1 MGLGYA
7 RFGERGIGFYLSLLK
22 HPFTG
27 FAGIGVYADTPQV
40 GKRRVSNAA
49 VCRFPISWGSWP
61 RSGLKGCFLIWN
73 ALVQA
78 LAAPKAKPYC
88 SWAF

>member
-1 MGLGYA
+1 
-7 RFGERGIGFYLSLLK
+7 LSLLK

-49 VCRFPISWGSWP
+49 VCRFPARGEALP
-61 RSGLKGCFLIWN
+61 KAVKGCFLIWK

-78 LAAPKAKPYC
+78 LTTPKAKPYC
-88 SWAF
+88 LWAI